1 MTAPLTYTLTV
12 SQRWVKH
19 AEAASNWWSC
29 YADCVYDDPTGVSP
43 DASHFAAVAAGLCQE
58 GTRVLV
64 TFETRGE
71 RLRAAFLSAVKQRFT
86 RVQRI
91 PAESLPE
98 LYRVEHVELYE
109 LRL

>member
-1 MTAPLTYTLTV
+1 M
-12 SQRWVKH
+12 
-19 AEAASNWWSC
+19 
-29 YADCVYDDPTGVSP
+29 YDDPTGVSP
-43 DASHFAAVAAGLCQE
+43 DASHFAAAAAGLCHA

-71 RLRAAFLSAVKQRFT
+71 QLKTEFLSAVRQRFS

-91 PAESLPE
+91 PRESLPE

-109 LRL
+109 LGL